1 MVWRSQAGLVTIN
14 WNCKVEVRRIPG
26 LNPIAI
32 IREPKGLVTGCSR
45 LCLLLFNKVDLA
57 YYCYMSCFVIMN
69 TLLGYFYVTEI
80 MAMDMLMMIVWILNI
95 DY

>member
-1 MVWRSQAGLVTIN
+1 MIGRSQAGLVIVN

-45 LCLLLFNKVDLA
+45 LYLMLFNMFDLA
-57 YYCYMSCFVIMN
+57 YHYYLAC
-69 TLLGYFYVTEI
+69 L
-80 MAMDMLMMIVWILNI
+80 
-95 DY
+95 

>member
-1 MVWRSQAGLVTIN
+1 MFCKLLLVSMLTDYCCDYVVGRSQAVLVTIN

-45 LCLLLFNKVDLA
+45 LCLMLSIEVDFAYHCYLA
-57 YYCYMSCFVIMN
+57 CFEKWN
-69 TLLGYFYVTEI
+69 
-80 MAMDMLMMIVWILNI
+80 MLS
-95 DY
+95 